1 MDATAGNRGRHSPTL
16 HSSCLH
22 SSFSRAGAAS
32 SGVAGGSPVAQELGI
47 AGRAKITPVAKGLRR
62 CFCATG
68 AAICSCWKRS
78 MRVLR
83 SVLCVARHPATMRWR
98 KILKPRV
105 WATVFGLQRKY
116 PEAWKWIVAARSI
129 EGWLSDGEA
138 NELFRLARQFAPR
151 QGAIIVE
158 LGSWKGKSSVM
169 LAAGLLGKET
179 PRLFCIDPFGRD
191 ENPEHQE
198 RYYADLLRRDP
209 RDVKQVFR
217 DNIAAFGLQDIVHPL
232 KGYSFEFVTGWQE
245 RIDLLF
251 IDANHE
257 YEAVLRDF
265 RQWSAFVKPGG
276 VIVFHDA
283 NGRWPGPTRVVSE

>member
-1 MDATAGNRGRHSPTL
+1 
-16 HSSCLH
+16 
-22 SSFSRAGAAS
+22 
-32 SGVAGGSPVAQELGI
+32 
-47 AGRAKITPVAKGLRR
+47 
-62 CFCATG
+62 
-68 AAICSCWKRS
+68 
-78 MRVLR
+78 MRVLGN
-83 SVLCVARHPATMRWR
+83 VLCVARHPATMRWR

-129 EGWLSDGEA
+129 EGWLSDAEA
-138 NELFRLARQFAPR
+138 NELFRLARQFAPQ

-217 DNIAAFGLQDIVHPL
+217 DNIAACGLQDIVQPL

-245 RIDLLF
+245 SIDLLF

-265 RQWSAFVKPGG
+265 RQWSGFVKPGG

-283 NGRWPGPTRVVSE
+283 NGRWPGPTRVVSECLQPPAFGLMHPVDTLAWAVKLPFAEGDVDNSIAGSAVAPTRAD